1 MRDRTYLGVATG
13 ILLAVVFAGPAAAFP
28 IRTRDPGTGIF
39 SGSAVVGRVV
49 FNEASG
55 AGAEVSTLMVP
66 AAVLYSPTTNS
77 AVGIE
82 LPYVERRLS
91 TAEGNDTT
99 RGAGDLMLLGR
110 YKFLSRPAAGRWDQ
124 ASAQLGLSIPTG
136 ATDRQLGLTV
146 PEPTRRALQPGTGTT
161 DLIFDVAGGRFTTR
175 YNIAGNVSY
184 RWRNG
189 GGSVQLG
196 DEFTA
201 STDGELFLFPRW
213 TRARGFELLTLLEL
227 SYVHRERT
235 DFNGRA
241 VGDSGGD
248 ELLVAPGLQWI
259 ATERFLLE
267 VSVQLPV
274 LQEVNGVQPSLDH
287 SVLAGFRFVY

>member
-1 MRDRTYLGVATG
+1 M
-13 ILLAVVFAGPAAAFP
+13 
-28 IRTRDPGTGIF
+28 
-39 SGSAVVGRVV
+39 
-49 FNEASG
+49 
-55 AGAEVSTLMVP
+55 
-66 AAVLYSPTTNS
+66 
-77 AVGIE
+77 E

-91 TAEGNDTT
+91 TVAGSDVT

-110 YKFLSRPAAGRWDQ
+110 YKFFSRPVPGRWDQ
-124 ASAQLGLSIPTG
+124 ASVQLGLGVPTG
-136 ATDRQLGLTV
+136 ATDRRLRLAV
-146 PEPTRRALQPGTGTT
+146 PEPVRRALQPGTGTT
-161 DLIFDVAGGRFTTR
+161 DIVLDVAGGRFTTR
-175 YNIAGNVSY
+175 YNLAANASY

-213 TRARGFELLTLLEL
+213 TRARGFELLSLLEL

-241 VGDSGGD
+241 VRDSGGD
-248 ELLVAPGLQWI
+248 ELLLAPGLQWI

-267 VSVQLPV
+267 ISVQLPV
-274 LQEVNGVQPSLDH
+274 FHAVNGEQPTLDQ

>member
-1 MRDRTYLGVATG
+1 MKALDRLSVVTG
-13 ILLAVVFAGPAAAFP
+13 ILLAVLPAVPAAAFP
-28 IRTRDPGTGIF
+28 VRTRDPGTGIF
-39 SGSAVVGRVV
+39 SGSAAVGRVV

-55 AGAEVSTLMVP
+55 GGADVSTLMVS

-77 AVGIE
+77 ALGIE

-91 TAEGNDTT
+91 TAEGSDVT

-110 YKFLSRPAAGRWDQ
+110 YKFFSRPAAGRRDQ
-124 ASAQLGLSIPTG
+124 ASAQLALSVPTG
-136 ATDRQLGLTV
+136 ATNRRLRLAV
-146 PEPTRRALQPGTGTT
+146 PAPVRRALQPGTGTT
-161 DLIFDVAGGRFTTR
+161 DVIFDVAGGRFTTR
-175 YNIAGNVSY
+175 YNFAGNVSY

-201 STDGELFLFPRW
+201 SPDGELFLFPHW
-213 TRARGFELLTLLEL
+213 TRARGFELLSLLEL
-227 SYVHRERT
+227 SYVHRQRT
-235 DFNGRA
+235 DFDGRA
-241 VGDSGGD
+241 VRDSGGD
-248 ELLVAPGLQWI
+248 ELLLAPGLQWI

-267 VSVQLPV
+267 VSVQLP
-274 LQEVNGVQPSLDH
+274 LFQAVNGEQPTLDH